1 MLNVKLDAELSKGI
15 ARVAK
20 REKTSRTAVVRTAV
34 ALYLEEEADATDVAK
49 RKNESVISLQ
59 QLGKRLGLEG

>member
-15 ARVAK
+15 ARLAK

-34 ALYLEEEADATDVAK
+34 AL
-49 RKNESVISLQ
+49 
-59 QLGKRLGLEG
+59 